1 MGCQG
6 SRVYKSDTPPEERS
20 QEQLDQESSYHI
32 AATKKYKKKKK
43 IKYPSHAHVFKVHCR
58 NMPGLEFDAVD
69 TVFFLEVKVD
79 EGSPEKKDKWKLVAK
94 TKHRVKKNNTD
105 SGERDLLCYKASL
118 NDQTELR
125 VSAFGFRGG
134 KEKNIYR
141 KDLLGYIL
149 LKRYM
154 LTQSD
159 DDDASSEFHPSLSF
173 AACHQSADRQSL
185 LTKNEAQIVVR
196 AINEKKRDQTP
207 ESPSGT
213 KGMIMETTGGNSKER
228 EQPEIGG
235 KKRKEKNNQEGIE
248 SSLKNEPT
256 KLSKQKSDSKIRE
269 DNDSSS
275 SAYPKSETTVVK
287 LDREKQFS
295 TRAQKTSSRQLSGK

>member
-1 MGCQG
+1 
-6 SRVYKSDTPPEERS
+6 
-20 QEQLDQESSYHI
+20 
-32 AATKKYKKKKK
+32 
-43 IKYPSHAHVFKVHCR
+43 
-58 NMPGLEFDAVD
+58 MPGLEFDAVD

-79 EGSPEKKDKWKLVAK
+79 EGTPEKKDKWKLVAK

-105 SGERDLLCYKASL
+105 TGERDLLCYKASL

-159 DDDASSEFHPSLSF
+159 DSDDSASEFHPSLSF
-173 AACHQSADRQSL
+173 AACHQAADRQSL

-207 ESPSGT
+207 DSPGT
-213 KGMIMETTGGNSKER
+213 KSGGSMTMETKGSGSG
-228 EQPEIGG
+228 PEIGG
-235 KKRKEKNNQEGIE
+235 KKRKEKNNQEGSE

-256 KLSKQKSDSKIRE
+256 RLSKQKSDSKIRE
-269 DNDSSS
+269 DDS
-275 SAYPKSETTVVK
+275 YPRSETTVVK
-287 LDREKQFS
+287 LDREK
-295 TRAQKTSSRQLSGK
+295 RAQKTSSRQLSAK

>member
-1 MGCQG
+1 VLLASGVG
-6 SRVYKSDTPPEERS
+6 
-20 QEQLDQESSYHI
+20 
-32 AATKKYKKKKK
+32 KK
-43 IKYPSHAHVFKVHCR
+43 
-58 NMPGLEFDAVD
+58 
-69 TVFFLEVKVD
+69 
-79 EGSPEKKDKWKLVAK
+79 
-94 TKHRVKKNNTD
+94 
-105 SGERDLLCYKASL
+105 
-118 NDQTELR
+118 
-125 VSAFGFRGG
+125 
-134 KEKNIYR
+134 KNIYR

-159 DDDASSEFHPSLSF
+159 DSDDSASEFHTSLSF

-213 KGMIMETTGGNSKER
+213 KGMIMETGGNSKER

-235 KKRKEKNNQEGIE
+235 KKRKEKNNQEGSE